1 MEKNAQELF
10 LAEFMVDRVKIPSVQ
25 AQVGNDERSTQP
37 KTCIEFKILSLPP
50 IFICQEPTSGSN
62 CTCLGDEPLVFRK
75 GKSCLFALP
84 SHLLTKPVCS
94 FPVLMTAYKIF
105 PPDTLPDVMTIGQ
118 CQIDVRDI
126 VNALMQEPSC
136 KAERTSPCKAMK
148 NNFRIQT
155 PTGQCVGEVCAF
167 VRMSRLGKK
176 VVTQFQTPHNKK
188 PYLFKG
194 RDRSSVFQCR
204 KVEENADDC
213 CPKPKCPMEK
223 PSKSCGGGQ
232 KSQKSCGKKKSSC
245 GQSAETDQKSSDQR
259 TDACERGKTRER
271 GGDEQRDQE
280 ADCDNST
287 EATASDPCDSD
298 PKFQTNVW
306 VNVQFERNT
315 QQVQLSFK

>member
-25 AQVGNDERSTQP
+25 AQVGNDETSTQP

-84 SHLLTKPVCS
+84 SHLLAKPVCS

-105 PPDTLPDVMTIGQ
+105 PPDTLPDVMTLGQ

-126 VNALMQEPSC
+126 VNDLMQESAC

-223 PSKSCGGGQ
+223 PSKSCGGGGGQ

-245 GQSAETDQKSSDQR
+245 GQSAETDHCGSNFN
-259 TDACERGKTRER
+259 AEEKTRKCGCKIKDGKGC
-271 GGDEQRDQE
+271 GG
-280 ADCDNST
+280 C
-287 EATASDPCDSD
+287 
-298 PKFQTNVW
+298 
-306 VNVQFERNT
+306 
-315 QQVQLSFK
+315 